1 MKIADQMAYIIVC
14 AHKSGAYLPERN
26 VSELDRK
33 TLIKDIADGQ
43 HTEVIQVL
51 EINPVER
58 ICNDVSDEIFR
69 AVVDLWAV
77 EGEPL
82 RDWQRDFVEQHCGM
96 VAANAFPRAA

>member
-1 MKIADQMAYIIVC
+1 MKIADQMTYLVVC
-14 AHKSGAYLPERN
+14 ADKSGGYIPEKKL
-26 VSELDRK
+26 SDLDRK

-51 EINPVER
+51 EINPAEH
-58 ICNDVSDEIFR
+58 ICNDVSDDIFR

-82 RDWQRDFVEQHCGM
+82 RDWQRDFVEQTVGIET
-96 VAANAFPRAA
+96 ANAFPRAA